1 MGAKLSGAGGGD
13 CMIALVT
20 NDTRK
25 FVESAIEKAGGQ
37 IMHVKPNAKGVR
49 VEV

>member
-1 MGAKLSGAGGGD
+1 
-13 CMIALVT
+13 MIALVT